1 MLKDTH
7 TSQHLQT
14 FIHSPVPE
22 HKHSALLGFL
32 QYSVVSEEMS
42 FNLIWPPA
50 LELMGFQMG
59 CQHSS
64 SVHTSLWG
72 MFIKVSHNYT
82 LQTLVSLFRRLDV
95 KTVGVSAKVWQ
106 TTSVCISCIF
116 IFTIGFWTQYAL
128 QHIWKSA
135 CLQTNSLAFFY
146 THTHTHTELCMHV
159 PSQIL
164 SGIESFPTPTS
175 LNSLNGWGLKQN

>member
-1 MLKDTH
+1 MVWSLILFFLSPHTQTFQAVATFFSQLTSCSFNSSKPGSLTRRFLSTGCNGNLYYCKTRLLMLKDTH

-32 QYSVVSEEMS
+32 QYSVVPEEMS

-72 MFIKVSHNYT
+72 MFIKVSHNW
-82 LQTLVSLFRRLDV
+82 RLDV

-116 IFTIGFWTQYAL
+116 IFTIGF
-128 QHIWKSA
+128 
-135 CLQTNSLAFFY
+135 
-146 THTHTHTELCMHV
+146 
-159 PSQIL
+159 
-164 SGIESFPTPTS
+164 
-175 LNSLNGWGLKQN
+175 